1 MYKEIIDQA
10 GETDT
15 KLNMNVQ
22 YPVNKKKIIRRDNVK
37 QNSINGFIDI
47 LYGCVYALVCL
58 RRVCVRVCVCAC
70 VRVCM
75 CVDGYGYVCVHLCVC
90 APLLV
95 TVCLF
100 IGVCVCI

>member
-58 RRVCVRVCVCAC
+58 RRVCVRVCVCVLVC
-70 VRVCM
+70 VCVCVWMDMGM
-75 CVDGYGYVCVHLCVC
+75 CVYICVCVHLYW
-90 APLLV
+90 
-95 TVCLF
+95 
-100 IGVCVCI
+100 